1 MTYYI
6 NQIKFLTGSSDHI
19 DGHIYGHIYSY
30 NIGCFLSLAILHIM
44 AGDGGWVDSIIRLIS
59 IKAEFEAWLSLATT
73 LVQVSSVY
81 LFCPMG
87 VIAPFSQL
95 HFALLATKVFDHI
108 SSLNL
113 RRNKFALD

>member
-1 MTYYI
+1 M
-6 NQIKFLTGSSDHI
+6 G
-19 DGHIYGHIYSY
+19 
-30 NIGCFLSLAILHIM
+30 
-44 AGDGGWVDSIIRLIS
+44 GGWGLVGGLIIRLIS
-59 IKAEFEAWLSLATT
+59 IKVEFEAWLSLATT
-73 LVQVSSVY
+73 LVQVSSVD

-87 VIAPFSQL
+87 VIAPFPQL